1 LIELSSTHQA
11 AKHAIEF
18 YIATPLDQLHATPK
32 NGMMI
37 ATGAPTMQNLEQFH
51 TAGLTNS

>member
-1 LIELSSTHQA
+1 MIELSSTHQA

-18 YIATPLDQLHATPK
+18 YIATPLDQFQATPK

-37 ATGAPTMQNLEQFH
+37 AIGAPTMQNLGPFH